1 MSQSSE
7 PPAGRNVVPP
17 SQETIGAEGATLDDV
32 ARLVG
37 VHPATVSRAI
47 NRPDMVSPKT
57 LERVRAAIEQIGY
70 VPNLLAGGL
79 ASNRSRLVAAI
90 VPSIGTAMFAE
101 AVETLT
107 DRLREAGYEVLLG
120 LTGFHRPREDEL
132 VSAVLGRRPD
142 AVVLTGI
149 DHSARARRQL
159 LTARIPVVECWDLTP
174 SPIDIVVGFS
184 HEKAGR
190 AAALHLLARGHDDV
204 GVIAASDTRALR
216 RRDGFVEA
224 LAERGVTPRTVHV
237 TDTPGSHRLGR
248 EALATLAGAGRLPR
262 ALFCTSDPL
271 AQGAVTEAQ
280 VRGLRV
286 PDDIAIM
293 GFGDFPDSAT
303 SAPSLTSIFFDRR
316 RIGLTAATAIL
327 QELQG
332 EPLAERVIDI
342 GFRIAERES
351 A

>member
-1 MSQSSE
+1 MPKSSE
-7 PPAGRNVVPP
+7 PPAGKTMVPP
-17 SQETIGAEGATLDDV
+17 SRGEAGTEGATLEDV

-101 AVETLT
+101 AIETLT

-120 LTGFHRPREDEL
+120 LTGFDRPHEDEL
-132 VSAVLGRRPD
+132 VAAILGRRPD
-142 AVVLTGI
+142 AVMLTGI
-149 DHSARARRQL
+149 DHSAKVRRQL

-174 SPIDIVVGFS
+174 SPIDIVIGFS

-190 AAALHLLARGHDDV
+190 AAALHLLGRGHDDV
-204 GVIAASDTRALR
+204 AVIAASDTRALR
-216 RRDGFVEA
+216 RRAGFLEA
-224 LAERGVTPRTVHV
+224 LAERGISPRAIET

-248 EALATLAGAGRLPR
+248 EAFGALVDRGHLPK

-271 AQGAVTEAQ
+271 AQGAITEAL

-286 PDDIAIM
+286 PEDVAIM
-293 GFGDFPDSAT
+293 GFGDFPNSST
-303 SAPSLTSIFFDRR
+303 ISPSLTSIFFDRQR
-316 RIGLTAATAIL
+316 VGASAATAIL
-327 QELQG
+327 RELGG
-332 EPLAERVIDI
+332 EPLTERVIDI
-342 GFRIAERES
+342 GFRVVERES
-351 A
+351 T

>member
-7 PPAGRNVVPP
+7 PPTGKNVVPP
-17 SQETIGAEGATLDDV
+17 SKETIGIEGATLDDV

-120 LTGFHRPREDEL
+120 LTGFDRPHEDEL
-132 VSAVLGRRPD
+132 VAAILGRRPD

-149 DHSARARRQL
+149 DHSARVRRQL

-174 SPIDIVVGFS
+174 SPIDIVIGFS

-190 AAALHLLARGHDDV
+190 AAALHLLGRGHDDLA
-204 GVIAASDTRALR
+204 VIAASDTRALR
-216 RRDGFVEA
+216 RRAGFLEA
-224 LAERGVTPRTVHV
+224 LDERGITPRAVET

-248 EALATLAGAGRLPR
+248 AAFAALVDGGRVPR

-271 AQGAVTEAQ
+271 AQGAITEAL

-286 PDDIAIM
+286 PEDVAIM
-293 GFGDFPDSAT
+293 GFGDFPNSST
-303 SAPSLTSIFFDRR
+303 ISPSLTSIFFDRH
-316 RIGLTAATAIL
+316 RIGTAAAEAIL
-327 QELQG
+327 RELDG
-332 EPLAERVIDI
+332 DPLGERVIDI
-342 GFRIAERES
+342 GFRVVERES

>member
-1 MSQSSE
+1 MSKSSE
-7 PPAGRNVVPP
+7 PPAGRINLPP
-17 SQETIGAEGATLDDV
+17 SRDALGAEGATLEDV
-32 ARLVG
+32 ARLAD

-57 LERVRAAIEQIGY
+57 LERVRAVIEQIGY

-90 VPSIGTAMFAE
+90 VPSVGTAMFAE
-101 AVETLT
+101 AVEVLT
-107 DRLREAGYEVLLG
+107 ERLRQAGYEVLLG
-120 LTGFHRPREDEL
+120 LTGFHRSREDEL

-149 DHSARARRQL
+149 DHSAKVRRQL
-159 LTARIPVVECWDLTP
+159 MTARIPVVECWDLTP
-174 SPIDIVVGFS
+174 SPIDIVIGFS

-190 AAALHLLARGHDDV
+190 AAAMHLLSRGHDDLA
-204 GVIAASDTRALR
+204 VIAASDTRALR
-216 RRDGFVEA
+216 RRAGFLEV
-224 LAERGVTPRTVHV
+224 LAERGIAPRSMET
-237 TDTPGSHRLGR
+237 TETPGSHRLGR
-248 EALATLAGAGRLPR
+248 AAFAALTDTGRLPR

-286 PDDIAIM
+286 PHDIAIM
-293 GFGDFPDSAT
+293 GFGDFPDSSTT
-303 SAPSLTSIFFDRR
+303 SPSLTSIFFDRQ
-316 RIGLTAATAIL
+316 RIGDTAATSIL

-332 EPLAERVIDI
+332 APIVDRIIDI
-342 GFRIAERES
+342 GFRIIGRES

>member
-7 PPAGRNVVPP
+7 PPTGKNVVPP
-17 SQETIGAEGATLDDV
+17 SKETIGIEGATLDDV

-120 LTGFHRPREDEL
+120 LTGFDRPHEDEL
-132 VSAVLGRRPD
+132 VAAILGRRPD

-149 DHSARARRQL
+149 DHSARVRRQL

-174 SPIDIVVGFS
+174 SPIDIVIGFS

-190 AAALHLLARGHDDV
+190 AAALHLLGRGHDDLA
-204 GVIAASDTRALR
+204 VIAASDTRALR
-216 RRDGFVEA
+216 RRAGFLEA
-224 LAERGVTPRTVHV
+224 LDERGITPRAVET

-248 EALATLAGAGRLPR
+248 AAFAALVDGGRVPR

-271 AQGAVTEAQ
+271 AQGAVTEAL

-286 PDDIAIM
+286 PEDVAIM
-293 GFGDFPDSAT
+293 GFGDFPNSST
-303 SAPSLTSIFFDRR
+303 IAPSLTSIFFDRR
-316 RIGLTAATAIL
+316 RIGTAAAEAIL
-327 QELQG
+327 RELDG
-332 EPLAERVIDI
+332 DPLGERVIDI
-342 GFRIAERES
+342 GFRVVERES

>member
-7 PPAGRNVVPP
+7 PPTGKNVVPP
-17 SQETIGAEGATLDDV
+17 SKETIGVEGATLDDV

-120 LTGFHRPREDEL
+120 LTGFDRPHEDEL
-132 VSAVLGRRPD
+132 VAAILGRRPD

-149 DHSARARRQL
+149 DHSARVRRQL

-174 SPIDIVVGFS
+174 SPIDIVIGFS

-190 AAALHLLARGHDDV
+190 AAALHLLGRGHDDLA
-204 GVIAASDTRALR
+204 VIAASDTRALR
-216 RRDGFVEA
+216 RRAGFLEA
-224 LAERGVTPRTVHV
+224 LDERGITPRAVET

-248 EALATLAGAGRLPR
+248 AAFAALVDGGRVPR

-271 AQGAVTEAQ
+271 AQGAVTEAL

-286 PDDIAIM
+286 PEDVAIM
-293 GFGDFPDSAT
+293 GFGDFPNSST
-303 SAPSLTSIFFDRR
+303 IAPSLTSIFFDRQ
-316 RIGLTAATAIL
+316 RIGTAAAEAIL
-327 QELQG
+327 RELDG
-332 EPLAERVIDI
+332 DPLGERVIDI
-342 GFRIAERES
+342 GFHVVERES

>member
-1 MSQSSE
+1 MPKSSK
-7 PPAGRNVVPP
+7 PVPGTDVARAP
-17 SQETIGAEGATLDDV
+17 GEADVEGATLEDV

-101 AVETLT
+101 AVEALT
-107 DRLREAGYEVLLG
+107 DRLREARYEVLLG
-120 LTGFHRPREDEL
+120 LTGFQRPREDEL
-132 VSAVLGRRPD
+132 VAAILARRPD

-149 DHSARARRQL
+149 DHTARVRRQL

-190 AAALHLLARGHDDV
+190 AAALHLIGRGYRDFAV
-204 GVIAASDTRALR
+204 VAASDMRALR
-216 RRDGFVEA
+216 RRDGFLEA
-224 LAERGVTPRTVHV
+224 LAERGFSARAEI

-248 EALATLAGAGRLPR
+248 QAFAALAETGPLPR

-271 AQGAVTEAQ
+271 AQGAITEARTRQ
-280 VRGLRV
+280 LRL

-293 GFGDFPDSAT
+293 GFGDFPDSST
-303 SAPSLTSIFFDRR
+303 TYPSLTTIFFDRR
-316 RIGLTAATAIL
+316 GIGHVAAEAILHELDGTPLTERTVDIGLSVVAR
-327 QELQG
+327 Q
-332 EPLAERVIDI
+332 
-342 GFRIAERES
+342 S

>member
-1 MSQSSE
+1 MSKTSE
-7 PPAGRNVVPP
+7 PPARKINALPP
-17 SQETIGAEGATLDDV
+17 RGEAGTDGATLDDV

-107 DRLREAGYEVLLG
+107 DHLHEAGYEVLLG

-132 VSAVLGRRPD
+132 VAAVLGRRPD

-149 DHSARARRQL
+149 DHSAKVRRQL

-174 SPIDIVVGFS
+174 SPIDIVIGFS

-190 AAALHLLARGHDDV
+190 AAALYLIGRSYDDFA
-204 GVIAASDTRALR
+204 VIAASDTRALR
-216 RRDGFVEA
+216 RRAGFLEA
-224 LAERGVTPRTVHV
+224 LTERQIAPRAVET

-248 EALATLAGAGRLPR
+248 QAFAALAAAGRLPR

-271 AQGAVTEAQ
+271 AEGAVTEAR

-286 PDDIAIM
+286 PEDVAIM
-293 GFGDFPDSAT
+293 GFGDFPNSST
-303 SAPSLTSIFFDRR
+303 ISPSLTSIFFDRQ
-316 RIGLTAATAIL
+316 RIGMSAAAAIL
-327 QELQG
+327 QELDG
-332 EPLAERVIDI
+332 TPLADRVIDI
-342 GFRIAERES
+342 GFRVVERES